1 MKIAYIHTT
10 TCYNFQFNAPQL
22 KKRKHEILAFL
33 ELEDEERKKIQNLE
47 KAENTTTT
55 TTTLLPGLRTSLP
68 LFFSDALSI
77 LIDELS
83 TSIAIA
89 KETEISKKD

>member
-1 MKIAYIHTT
+1 MK
-10 TCYNFQFNAPQL
+10 
-22 KKRKHEILAFL
+22 KE
-33 ELEDEERKKIQNLE
+33 KKIQNLE
-47 KAENTTTT
+47 KAENTT